1 MTHDALAGLLTP
13 TVEGLGYVLLGV
25 ERQRAAT
32 GTVVRLYIDS
42 DDGIAVEDC
51 VKVSRQIGDLLDVE
65 QAVSGE
71 YTLEVSSPGL
81 DRPLFTPEQYRAHIG
96 AEVKVRLRTLIS
108 GRRRLSGK
116 LIEATEE
123 FVTISIGEE
132 QLEVPYNAVERA
144 RLNPE
149 WS

>member
-1 MTHDALAGLLTP
+1 MATYDALAGLLTP

-42 DDGIAVEDC
+42 DDGITVEDC

-81 DRPLFTPEQYRAHIG
+81 DRPLFTPEQYRAYIG

-132 QLEVPYNAVERA
+132 QFEVPYNVVERA
-144 RLNPE
+144 RLKAE
-149 WS
+149 